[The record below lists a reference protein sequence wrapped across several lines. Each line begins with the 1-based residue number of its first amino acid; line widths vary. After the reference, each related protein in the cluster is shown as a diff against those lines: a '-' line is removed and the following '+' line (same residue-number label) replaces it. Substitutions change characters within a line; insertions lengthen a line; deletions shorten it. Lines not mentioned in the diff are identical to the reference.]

1 MSYFLFRLLRT
12 LRSDPGQVLP
22 KGLRSL
28 QDRIVKK
35 MREQRSKVLNKA
47 VPVEILITFY
57 KHKLRS
63 KSRNM
68 GNFLVS
74 TTLELQ
80 ITIVK
85 CFIIMTTQR
94 HQWLSLCRYLKC
106 SFRLMLRFPTDE
118 CVSIHEALQKK
129 EMKIRISPIDKQIWL
144 LPFMYCLYCLG
155 IS

>member
-47 VPVEILITFY
+47 VPVEILIIFY

-74 TTLELQ
+74 TTLEL
-80 ITIVK
+80 
-85 CFIIMTTQR
+85 
-94 HQWLSLCRYLKC
+94 
-106 SFRLMLRFPTDE
+106 
-118 CVSIHEALQKK
+118 
-129 EMKIRISPIDKQIWL
+129 
-144 LPFMYCLYCLG
+144 
-155 IS
+155 

>member
-12 LRSDPGQVLP
+12 LRSDQGQVLP

-74 TTLELQ
+74 TTLEL
-80 ITIVK
+80 
-85 CFIIMTTQR
+85 
-94 HQWLSLCRYLKC
+94 
-106 SFRLMLRFPTDE
+106 
-118 CVSIHEALQKK
+118 
-129 EMKIRISPIDKQIWL
+129 
-144 LPFMYCLYCLG
+144 
-155 IS
+155 